1 MKFGKAASGIL
12 ILAIGLI
19 AMLVMFPEIISL
31 NETARTQAAQ
41 DVGIGCTSDTSGA
54 CTLTISSAHE
64 YSTNTFMTVTE
75 TAPGSVDRTSS
86 TTVQVNRTSLDITG
100 LSTTPTVYTFT
111 VDYTERNDLLSEGAN
126 EFLSRLP
133 LILILGLMVVGVGGA
148 IAAFAII
155 KPGSGG
161 GRRRRR

>member
-1 MKFGKAASGIL
+1 MRYGQAASGIL

-19 AMLVMFPEIISL
+19 AMLVMFPDIISL

-41 DVGIGCTSDTSGA
+41 DVGLGCTSDTLGK

-75 TAPGSVDRTSS
+75 TAPGSVDRTAG
-86 TTVQVNRTSLDITG
+86 TTVQVNRTSLDLTG

-111 VDYTERNDLLSEGAN
+111 VDYTERNALVSEGAN

-133 LILILGLMVVGVGGA
+133 LILVLGLLGVGVGGS
-148 IAAFAII
+148 IAAWSMIRG
-155 KPGSGG
+155 GSRVH
-161 GRRRRR
+161 RRRI